1 MKGKFRFAVPELSL
15 KMTDEQTLQVK
26 NLEINVEYEVSPE
39 VGLQYIKVLNQAL
52 TGLLGVFNN
61 EDAA

>member
-26 NLEINVEYEVSPE
+26 NLEINVSTKYLLKLVSS
-39 VGLQYIKVLNQAL
+39 ISK
-52 TGLLGVFNN
+52 F
-61 EDAA
+61 